1 MVDLLK
7 TRNSIVQGFI
17 IFLKGLFMG
26 SADIIP
32 GVSGG
37 TIALITG
44 IYERLVFALKSIDFK
59 FIPYFFIG
67 IFKPKYFKKAKKDF
81 FGIDFSLLVPLAL
94 GVLVAFLSLANLISY
109 FNEFFPTYMY
119 AFFFGL
125 ILASAYFVYFLNRKL
140 IKLSDIVFLFIGII
154 FGFFV
159 VGLSSVQA
167 DHSFIIIFLSGMI
180 TFCAMILPGIS
191 GAFILLVLGQYE
203 FLLDVLKNIAHL
215 DFSGISYA
223 ISYIF
228 GGIAG
233 LLLFSRVLSF
243 LFKRYHG
250 ATLLFIVGL
259 MIGALRDPLTFV
271 IDNPSDIFITVLS
284 GVIGVL
290 VVSIVSYYGFIV
302 SKKNVS

>member
-1 MVDLLK
+1 MVDRLEK
-7 TRNSIVQGFI
+7 KDSIVQGFI

-44 IYERLVFALKSIDFK
+44 IYERLVFALKAIDFK
-59 FIPYFFIG
+59 FIPYFFVG
-67 IFKPKYFKKAKKDF
+67 LFKPKYFKKAKKDF
-81 FGIDFSLLVPLAL
+81 LGIDFALLIPLAL
-94 GVLVAFLSLANLISY
+94 GVLVAFLSLANIISY
-109 FNEFFPTYMY
+109 FKEFYPSYMY

-125 ILASAYFVYFLNRKL
+125 ILASAFFVYFLNKKI
-140 IKLSDIVFLFIGII
+140 IKIVDISFLFVGII
-154 FGFFV
+154 FGFFI

-167 DHSFIIIFLSGMI
+167 DHSYIIIFISGMI

-203 FLLDVLKNIAHL
+203 FMLGVLRDIANL

-223 ISYIF
+223 FSYIF

-233 LLLFSRVLSF
+233 LILFSRVLSF

-250 ATLLFIVGL
+250 ATLMFIVGL
-259 MIGALRDPLTFV
+259 MIGALRHPILR
-271 IDNPSDIFITVLS
+271 ISEEPGDIFVTFIS
-284 GVIGVL
+284 GVIGIII
-290 VVSIVSYYGFIV
+290 VSVVSYYGFFSAKKSV
-302 SKKNVS
+302 S